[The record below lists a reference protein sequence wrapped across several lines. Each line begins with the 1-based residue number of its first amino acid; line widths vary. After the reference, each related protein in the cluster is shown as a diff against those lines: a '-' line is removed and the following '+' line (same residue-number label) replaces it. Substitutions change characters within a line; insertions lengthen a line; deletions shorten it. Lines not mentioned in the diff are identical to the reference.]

1 MVARFTVLVLFS
13 SQERD
18 NEDEKRIPINQYKYW
33 KMVSGYTSFVTMKR
47 RKISI
52 IQCFRPPPCLI
63 CWGHQTLY
71 EGRVRWVRCV
81 THDVYLRLPIS
92 GSPVASIASVHTAP
106 ILHCQA
112 AGSRPPRPGLCL
124 AWPVSLSVV
133 TNTTSSLAVLC
144 HNNIIPIL

>member
-1 MVARFTVLVLFS
+1 MVTPPLLPWRGGRY
-13 SQERD
+13 QRM
-18 NEDEKRIPINQYKYW
+18 W
-33 KMVSGYTSFVTMKR
+33 
-47 RKISI
+47 
-52 IQCFRPPPCLI
+52 PPPCLI
-63 CWGHQTLY
+63 SWGHQTLY

-144 HNNIIPIL
+144 HNNIIPILWHGDSKQMDKHSPLVWKMALLKNFECLVQQNWR